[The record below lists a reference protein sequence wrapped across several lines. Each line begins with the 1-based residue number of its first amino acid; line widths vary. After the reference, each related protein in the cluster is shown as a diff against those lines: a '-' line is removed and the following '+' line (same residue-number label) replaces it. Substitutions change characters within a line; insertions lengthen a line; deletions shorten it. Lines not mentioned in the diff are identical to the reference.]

1 MIIEKTLTIKNILII
16 ALILVIIFLLTC
28 NRKAPVVPVVTP
40 VSVQKEIVR
49 VDSIASRKYSDS
61 VSTIISRLEAEAK
74 IDDKNIQELMDA
86 NTDLQLN
93 IDDYITQTLPDTCQQ
108 YQQGIIALNK
118 KLNQS
123 IAEQQKAYSLS
134 LTNRSKQ
141 IAQKDLLISQG
152 KKDFNKLKASLDTC
166 WKQQTTLTK
175 ALKQLSPKRSIGLG
189 ITTEAGWI
197 KPIKFD
203 MGAFI
208 YYRGKNGTQFGI
220 GAMTSQRIQLTYS
233 KTLFKF

>member
-16 ALILVIIFLLTC
+16 ALILVIIFLVTC
-28 NRKAPVVPVVTP
+28 HRKAPVVPVITP
-40 VSVQKEIVR
+40 VSVQKEVVR

-61 VSTIISRLEAEAK
+61 VTTIIARLEEEAK

-93 IDDYITQTLPDTCQQ
+93 IDAYITQPLPDTCQQ
-108 YQQGIIALNK
+108 YQHGIIALNK

-123 IAEQQKAYSLS
+123 IADQQKAYSET
-134 LTNRSKQ
+134 LTNRSRQ
-141 IAQKDLLISQG
+141 IAQRDILIQQG
-152 KKDFNKLKASLDTC
+152 KKDFSKLKLSLDTC
-166 WKQQTTLTK
+166 WQQQTTLTK

-189 ITTEAGWI
+189 VTSEAGWI

-208 YYRGKNGTQFGI
+208 YYRGKNGNQFSV
-220 GAMTSQRIQLTYS
+220 GAMTSQRIQLSYS
-233 KTLFKF
+233 KTLFKL

>member
-16 ALILVIIFLLTC
+16 ALVLVIIFLLTC
-28 NRKAPVVPVVTP
+28 NREAPVVPVVTP
-40 VSVQKEIVR
+40 VSVQKEVVR

-86 NTDLQLN
+86 NTDLQVN
-93 IDDYITQTLPDTCQQ
+93 IDSYITQVLPDTCQE
-108 YQQGIIALNK
+108 YQRGVIELNK

-123 IAEQQKAYSLS
+123 IADQQKAYSLS

-141 IAQKDLLISQG
+141 IAQKDVLLGQERKNVG
-152 KKDFNKLKASLDTC
+152 KLRASLDTC
-166 WKQQTTLTK
+166 FAQQTTLTK

-189 ITTEAGWI
+189 ITTEAAWV
-197 KPIKFD
+197 KPNKFD

-208 YYRGKNGTQFGI
+208 YYRGKNGTQFSL

>member
-16 ALILVIIFLLTC
+16 ALVLVIIFLVTC
-28 NRKAPVVPVVTP
+28 KRKAPEVPIVKTVAEQKVVV
-40 VSVQKEIVR
+40 K

-61 VSTIISRLEAEAK
+61 VSSIISRLEAEAK

-86 NTDLQLN
+86 NTDLQVN
-93 IDDYITQTLPDTCQQ
+93 IDEYITQVLPDTCQK
-108 YQQGIIALNK
+108 YQDGVIALNK

-123 IAEQQKAYSLS
+123 IIDQQKAYSLS

-141 IAQKDLLISQG
+141 IAQKDVLIQQG
-152 KKDFNKLKASLDTC
+152 KKDLNKVRASLDTC
-166 WKQQTTLTK
+166 FNQQTTLTK
-175 ALKQLSPKRSIGLG
+175 ALRQLSPKRSIGLG

-197 KPIKFD
+197 NPIKFD
-203 MGAFI
+203 AGAFI
-208 YYRGKNGTQFGI
+208 YYRGKNGTQFSV